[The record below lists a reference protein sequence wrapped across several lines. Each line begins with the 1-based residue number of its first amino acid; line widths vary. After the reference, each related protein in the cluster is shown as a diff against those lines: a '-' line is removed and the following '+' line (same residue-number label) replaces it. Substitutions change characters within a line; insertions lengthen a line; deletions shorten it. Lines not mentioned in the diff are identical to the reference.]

1 MATHSSILAC
11 KIPWTEEP
19 GGLQSMGWQK
29 SQMQLS
35 THPCMLGN
43 FTGKINYNNILPTAV
58 LCSVLSF
65 STCTISLIGKGLLFK
80 HVIKQMDIPQSPEDN
95 SSRIGKS
102 LITFGSVCGMIIQNA
117 QFIFLIAL

>member
-1 MATHSSILAC
+1 MDRGAWRATVHGVAKESNA
-11 KIPWTEEP
+11 TEHP
-19 GGLQSMGWQK
+19 SM
-29 SQMQLS
+29 
-35 THPCMLGN
+35 HVRY
-43 FTGKINYNNILPTAV
+43 FTGETNCNNILPTAV

-80 HVIKQMDIPQSPEDN
+80 YVIKQMDIPKSPEDN

>member
-1 MATHSSILAC
+1 MNRGACWATVHGVAKESNA
-11 KIPWTEEP
+11 TEHP
-19 GGLQSMGWQK
+19 SM
-29 SQMQLS
+29 
-35 THPCMLGN
+35 HVRY
-43 FTGKINYNNILPTAV
+43 FTGETNYNNILPTAV

-80 HVIKQMDIPQSPEDN
+80 HVIKRMDIPKSPEDN

-102 LITFGSVCGMIIQNA
+102 LISFGSVCGMIIQNA